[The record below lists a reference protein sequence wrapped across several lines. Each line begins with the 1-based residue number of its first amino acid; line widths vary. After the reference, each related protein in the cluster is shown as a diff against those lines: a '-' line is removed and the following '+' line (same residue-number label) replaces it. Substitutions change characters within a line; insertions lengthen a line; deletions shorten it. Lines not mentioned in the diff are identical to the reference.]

1 MAETRADFASR
12 AKVWFAAAL
21 GLSPLNPCPIKLG
34 QTGVWNDG
42 GVMKVRAANGSD
54 TPLDTSL
61 QVSVF
66 EDFLLDAGATLP
78 KPWGTQD
85 TSAAGTPTLDYVA
98 DVHGGE
104 YKLQHANTNEAEA
117 VGLNFG
123 DQLIFD
129 ITKDPIFETRL
140 KIDGTSAAVLP
151 SGTRLVA
158 GLASARNATLDSVAT
173 NAWFRVEGAGSGRA
187 ILWET
192 DDGTT
197 DTDDQATNQ
206 SYAEGT
212 YLVLKIDATTLT
224 AVKFYINGALVGT
237 GSIAAATGNVQ
248 PFIELQKDSGTGTVK
263 VTIDYIK
270 VCADRT

>member
-1 MAETRADFASR
+1 MPDIRADFANR

-21 GLSPLNPCPIKLG
+21 GLSSQSACPIKLG
-34 QTGVWNDG
+34 QAGVWNDG

-54 TPLDTSL
+54 TALDTSL
-61 QVSVF
+61 QVCVS
-66 EDFLLDAGATLP
+66 EDFLSDAGATLP

-85 TSAAGTPTLDYVA
+85 TSAAGAPTLDYVA
-98 DVHGGE
+98 DAACGE
-104 YKLQHANTNEAEA
+104 YKLQHASNSEVETITLYFA
-117 VGLNFG
+117 
-123 DQLIFD
+123 DQLVFD
-129 ITKDPIFETRL
+129 ITKDPIFEARL

-151 SGTRLVA
+151 TGTRLVA

-173 NAWFRVEGAGSGRA
+173 NAWFRVEGAGAGRA

-197 DTDDQATNQ
+197 DTDDQATGV

-237 GSIAAATGNVQ
+237 GSMGAATGNVQ
-248 PFIELQKDSGTGTVK
+248 PFIELQKGADAGTAK
-263 VTIDYIK
+263 VTIDYVK